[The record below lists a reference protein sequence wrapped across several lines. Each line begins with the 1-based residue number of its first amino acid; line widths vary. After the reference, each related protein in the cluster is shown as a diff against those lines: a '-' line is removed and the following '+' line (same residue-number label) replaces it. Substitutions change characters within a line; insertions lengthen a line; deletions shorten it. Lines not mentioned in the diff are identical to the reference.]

1 MAGRPSKVVKVQCPC
16 CQATLEIDTALGAVL
31 HFTAH
36 ERPREFSD
44 LEAAVERQ
52 RGEAGRR
59 EEAFRLEFLFEL
71 LECFEECAFSGWLDA
86 ITDELH
92 TPTRR
97 PIRRLAANL
106 HTRAVFDE
114 RAPSR

>member
-59 EEAFRLEFLFEL
+59 EEAFRKSVEDNKSRQQL
-71 LECFEECAFSGWLDA
+71 LDRKFEELFKKVKEDPDSMPLPQRDIDLD
-86 ITDELH
+86 
-92 TPTRR
+92 
-97 PIRRLAANL
+97 
-106 HTRAVFDE
+106 
-114 RAPSR
+114 